1 MAGKLHRIF
10 RKSYMTSN
18 NTMFITMLLS
28 AVFRRKS
35 RAVMAVVATLVGAA
49 TLFCLAAIC
58 LVVPQQMSDEMRSY
72 GANIIVT
79 PLEGE
84 WKNGIDRAMVLH
96 TNDMV
101 LAKGAMRSATYRYE
115 NVRINAAPYVLAGID
130 VRSVKS
136 LNKHWNVDG
145 SWPSSGNVMV
155 GRDVASAMGLKI
167 GSRIAIAYRSS
178 DNTIGSHKPA
188 EKSAGKSAD
197 KSAGSSS
204 QDTSDKSAGVS
215 SSQSSSAQSPS
226 EKSSQNSY
234 QSPAQNKLV
243 EGRVSTDIMDTS
255 GTTFRVCGILDT
267 GGPEDAMLYAL
278 NGDVNTLTGVK
289 RGADVIAYSS
299 SAPSVDAVVRSIN
312 DMTSM
317 RVRAQQVTKVTAA
330 DKGIVTMLRSLFCI
344 VSLVVLVLMM
354 VGVSTTI
361 SSIVQQRR
369 NEIGLR
375 KALGASA
382 RSIGVEFTAE
392 AGLYGLVGGIAGTAV
407 GYVFARLLAAMVF
420 ARDLGVNWWLVAFSI
435 VFSVAASC
443 VAALPP
449 VLRASKIDP
458 AIVLREE

>member
-1 MAGKLHRIF
+1 MGV
-10 RKSYMTSN
+10 KSGSGMTSN
-18 NTMFITMLLS
+18 SAMFATMLFG

-35 RAVMAVVATLVGAA
+35 RALMAVVATLVGAA

-58 LVVPQQMSDEMRSY
+58 IVVPQQMSDEMRAY

-79 PLEGE
+79 PLAGE

-101 LAKGAMRSATYRYE
+101 LAKGAMRFSTYRYE
-115 NVRINAAPYVLAGID
+115 NVRINAAPYVLAGVD
-130 VRSVKS
+130 VSAVKS

-145 SWPSSGNVMV
+145 AWPSSGNVMV
-155 GRDVASAMGLKI
+155 GRDVSTAMGLKI
-167 GSRIAIAYRSS
+167 GSRIAIAYRAGDNSS
-178 DNTIGSHKPA
+178 DSHKPA
-188 EKSAGKSAD
+188 QKSQGKSQDNQAD
-197 KSAGSSS
+197 N
-204 QDTSDKSAGVS
+204 QTDNQT
-215 SSQSSSAQSPS
+215 
-226 EKSSQNSY
+226 EKSS
-234 QSPAQNKLV
+234 QNKLV
-243 EGRVSTDIMDTS
+243 EGRVSTDIMDTH

-267 GGPEDAMLYAL
+267 GDAEDSMLYATNADL
-278 NGDVNTLTGVK
+278 RVLTGVK

-299 SAPSVDAVVRSIN
+299 SAPNVEAVVRSIN

-330 DKGIVTMLRSLFCI
+330 DTGIIAMLRSLFWI
-344 VSLVVLVLMM
+344 VSLVVLALMM

-382 RSIGVEFTAE
+382 KSIGVEFTAE
-392 AGLYGLVGGIAGTAV
+392 SGLYGFIGGIAGTAV
-407 GYVFARLLAAMVF
+407 GYGFARLLASMVF
-420 ARDLGVNWWLVAFSI
+420 SRDLSVNWWLVAFSI
-435 VFSVAASC
+435 VFSVTASC

-449 VLRASKIDP
+449 VLRASRIDP

>member
-1 MAGKLHRIF
+1 MGV
-10 RKSYMTSN
+10 KSGSGMTSN
-18 NTMFITMLLS
+18 SAMFATMLFG

-35 RAVMAVVATLVGAA
+35 RALMAVVATLVGAA

-58 LVVPQQMSDEMRSY
+58 IVVPQQMSDEMRTY

-79 PLEGE
+79 PLAGE

-115 NVRINAAPYVLAGID
+115 NVRINAAPYVLAGVD
-130 VRSVKS
+130 VSAVKS

-145 SWPSSGNVMV
+145 AWPSSGNVMV

-167 GSRIAIAYRSS
+167 GSRIAIAYRAGDNSS
-178 DNTIGSHKPA
+178 DSHK
-188 EKSAGKSAD
+188 SAQQLEGKSQDNQAGNQTDNQTD
-197 KSAGSSS
+197 KSS
-204 QDTSDKSAGVS
+204 
-215 SSQSSSAQSPS
+215 
-226 EKSSQNSY
+226 
-234 QSPAQNKLV
+234 QNKLV
-243 EGRVSTDIMDTS
+243 EGRVSTDIMDTH

-267 GGPEDAMLYAL
+267 GDAEDSMLYATNADL
-278 NGDVNTLTGVK
+278 RALTGVK

-299 SAPSVDAVVRSIN
+299 SAPNVDAVVRSIN

-330 DKGIVTMLRSLFCI
+330 DTGIIAMLRSLFWI
-344 VSLVVLVLMM
+344 VSLVVLALMM

-382 RSIGVEFTAE
+382 KSIGIEFTAE
-392 AGLYGLVGGIAGTAV
+392 SGLYGFIGGIAGTAV
-407 GYVFARLLAAMVF
+407 GYGFARLLASMVF
-420 ARDLGVNWWLVAFSI
+420 ARDLSVNWWLVVFSI

>member
-1 MAGKLHRIF
+1 MAG
-10 RKSYMTSN
+10 KSYMTSN
-18 NTMFITMLLS
+18 NSMFITMLFS

-35 RAVMAVVATLVGAA
+35 RALMAVIATLVGAA

-58 LVVPQQMSDEMRSY
+58 LVVPQQMSDEMRAY

-79 PLEGE
+79 PIEGE

-155 GRDVASAMGLKI
+155 GRDVALAMGLKI

-178 DNTIGSHKPA
+178 DNAAGSHKPA
-188 EKSAGKSAD
+188 EKSENKAENKSAD
-197 KSAGSSS
+197 K
-204 QDTSDKSAGVS
+204 
-215 SSQSSSAQSPS
+215 
-226 EKSSQNSY
+226 
-234 QSPAQNKLV
+234 PAQNSVANSSEESAQNSSQQKLV
-243 EGRVSTDIMDTS
+243 EGRVSTDIMDTH

-267 GGPEDAMLYAL
+267 GGAEDSMLYAL
-278 NGDVNTLTGVK
+278 NADVNTLTGVK

-330 DKGIVTMLRSLFCI
+330 DTGIITMLRSLFCI

-392 AGLYGLVGGIAGTAV
+392 AGLYGFVGGIAGTAV

-420 ARDLGVNWWLVAFSI
+420 ARDLGVNWWLVVFSI

>member
-1 MAGKLHRIF
+1 MGV
-10 RKSYMTSN
+10 KSGSGMTSN
-18 NTMFITMLLS
+18 SAMFATMLFG

-35 RAVMAVVATLVGAA
+35 RALMAVVATLVGAA

-58 LVVPQQMSDEMRSY
+58 IVVPQQMSDEMRAY

-79 PLEGE
+79 PIAGE

-115 NVRINAAPYVLAGID
+115 NVRINAAPYVLAGVD
-130 VRSVKS
+130 VSAVKS

-145 SWPSSGNVMV
+145 AWPRSGNVMV

-167 GSRIAIAYRSS
+167 GSRIAIAYRAGDNSS
-178 DNTIGSHKPA
+178 DSHKPA
-188 EKSAGKSAD
+188 QQLEGKSQDNQAGNQTD
-197 KSAGSSS
+197 KSS
-204 QDTSDKSAGVS
+204 
-215 SSQSSSAQSPS
+215 
-226 EKSSQNSY
+226 
-234 QSPAQNKLV
+234 QNKLV
-243 EGRVSTDIMDTS
+243 EGRVSTDIMDTH

-267 GGPEDAMLYAL
+267 GDAEDSMLYATNADL
-278 NGDVNTLTGVK
+278 RALTGVK

-299 SAPSVDAVVRSIN
+299 SAPNVDAVVRSIN

-330 DKGIVTMLRSLFCI
+330 DTGIIAMLRSLFWI
-344 VSLVVLVLMM
+344 VSLVVLALMM

-382 RSIGVEFTAE
+382 KSIGIEFTAE
-392 AGLYGLVGGIAGTAV
+392 SGLYGFIGGIAGTAL
-407 GYVFARLLAAMVF
+407 GYGFARLLASMVF
-420 ARDLGVNWWLVAFSI
+420 ARDLSVNWWLVAFS
-435 VFSVAASC
+435 
-443 VAALPP
+443 
-449 VLRASKIDP
+449 
-458 AIVLREE
+458 

>member
-1 MAGKLHRIF
+1 MGV
-10 RKSYMTSN
+10 KSGSGMTSN
-18 NTMFITMLLS
+18 SAMFATMLFG

-35 RAVMAVVATLVGAA
+35 RALMAVVATLVGAA

-58 LVVPQQMSDEMRSY
+58 IVVPQQMSDEMRTY

-79 PLEGE
+79 PLAGE

-115 NVRINAAPYVLAGID
+115 NVRINAAPYVLAGVD
-130 VRSVKS
+130 VSAVKS

-145 SWPSSGNVMV
+145 AWPSSGNVMV

-167 GSRIAIAYRSS
+167 GSRIAIAYRAGDNSS
-178 DNTIGSHKPA
+178 DSHKPA
-188 EKSAGKSAD
+188 QKSQGKSQGNQAENQTD
-197 KSAGSSS
+197 KSSS
-204 QDTSDKSAGVS
+204 K
-215 SSQSSSAQSPS
+215 
-226 EKSSQNSY
+226 
-234 QSPAQNKLV
+234 KLV
-243 EGRVSTDIMDTS
+243 EGRVSTDIMDTH

-267 GGPEDAMLYAL
+267 GDAEDSMLYATNADL
-278 NGDVNTLTGVK
+278 RVLTGVK

-299 SAPSVDAVVRSIN
+299 SAPNVDAVVRSIN

-330 DKGIVTMLRSLFCI
+330 DTGIIAMLRSLFWI
-344 VSLVVLVLMM
+344 VSLVVLALMM

-382 RSIGVEFTAE
+382 KSIGVEFTAE
-392 AGLYGLVGGIAGTAV
+392 SGLYGFIGGIAGTAV
-407 GYVFARLLAAMVF
+407 GYGFARLLASMVF
-420 ARDLGVNWWLVAFSI
+420 ARDLSVNWWLVAFSI
-435 VFSVAASC
+435 AFSVAASC
-443 VAALPP
+443 FAALPP

>member
-1 MAGKLHRIF
+1 MAG
-10 RKSYMTSN
+10 KSYMTSN
-18 NTMFITMLLS
+18 NAMFITMLLS

-35 RAVMAVVATLVGAA
+35 RALMAVIATLVGAA

-58 LVVPQQMSDEMRSY
+58 LVVPQQMSDEMRAY

-79 PLEGE
+79 PIEGE

-145 SWPSSGNVMV
+145 SWPSGGNVMV

-178 DNTIGSHKPA
+178 DNTNGSHKPA
-188 EKSAGKSAD
+188 QKSED
-197 KSAGSSS
+197 KSAE
-204 QDTSDKSAGVS
+204 Q
-215 SSQSSSAQSPS
+215 SAQ
-226 EKSSQNSY
+226 KSSQ
-234 QSPAQNKLV
+234 QKLV
-243 EGRVSTDIMDTS
+243 EGRVSTDIMDTH

-267 GGPEDAMLYAL
+267 GGAEDSMLYAL
-278 NGDVNTLTGVK
+278 NADVNTLTGVK

-312 DMTSM
+312 NMTSM

-330 DKGIVTMLRSLFCI
+330 DTGIITMLRSLFCI
-344 VSLVVLVLMM
+344 VSLVVLALMM

-382 RSIGVEFTAE
+382 KSIGVEFTAE
-392 AGLYGLVGGIAGTAV
+392 AGLYGFVGGIAGTAV

-420 ARDLGVNWWLVAFSI
+420 ARDLGVNWWLVAFS
-435 VFSVAASC
+435 VAFSLIAAC

>member
-1 MAGKLHRIF
+1 MGV
-10 RKSYMTSN
+10 KSGSGMTSN
-18 NTMFITMLLS
+18 SAMFATMLLG

-35 RAVMAVVATLVGAA
+35 RALMAVVATLVGAA

-58 LVVPQQMSDEMRSY
+58 IVVPQQMSDEMRTY

-79 PLEGE
+79 PLAGE

-115 NVRINAAPYVLAGID
+115 NVRINAAPYVLAGVD
-130 VRSVKS
+130 VSAVKS

-145 SWPSSGNVMV
+145 AWPSSGNVMV

-167 GSRIAIAYRSS
+167 GSRIAIAYRAGDNSS
-178 DNTIGSHKPA
+178 DSHKPA
-188 EKSAGKSAD
+188 QKLQD
-197 KSAGSSS
+197 KS
-204 QDTSDKSAGVS
+204 QDKSQNNQADN
-215 SSQSSSAQSPS
+215 QT
-226 EKSSQNSY
+226 EKSS
-234 QSPAQNKLV
+234 QNKLV
-243 EGRVSTDIMDTS
+243 EGRVSTDIMDTH

-267 GGPEDAMLYAL
+267 GDAEDSMLYATNADL
-278 NGDVNTLTGVK
+278 RALTGVK

-299 SAPSVDAVVRSIN
+299 SAPNVEAVVRSIN

-330 DKGIVTMLRSLFCI
+330 DTGIIAMLRSLFWI
-344 VSLVVLVLMM
+344 VSLVVLALMM

-382 RSIGVEFTAE
+382 KSIGVEFTAE
-392 AGLYGLVGGIAGTAV
+392 SGLYGFIGGIVGTAV
-407 GYVFARLLAAMVF
+407 GYGFARLLASMVF
-420 ARDLGVNWWLVAFSI
+420 ARDLSVNWWLVAFSI

>member
-1 MAGKLHRIF
+1 MGV
-10 RKSYMTSN
+10 KSGSGMTSN
-18 NTMFITMLLS
+18 SAMFATMLFG

-35 RAVMAVVATLVGAA
+35 RALMAVVATLVGAA

-58 LVVPQQMSDEMRSY
+58 IVVPQQMSDEMRTY

-79 PLEGE
+79 PLAGE

-115 NVRINAAPYVLAGID
+115 NVRINAAPYVLAGVD
-130 VRSVKS
+130 VSAVKS

-145 SWPSSGNVMV
+145 AWPSSGNVMV

-167 GSRIAIAYRSS
+167 GSRIAIAYRAGDNSS
-178 DNTIGSHKPA
+178 DSHSLAQKSQGNQADNQA
-188 EKSAGKSAD
+188 ENQTD
-197 KSAGSSS
+197 
-204 QDTSDKSAGVS
+204 
-215 SSQSSSAQSPS
+215 
-226 EKSSQNSY
+226 KSSQK
-234 QSPAQNKLV
+234 KLV
-243 EGRVSTDIMDTS
+243 EGRVSTDIMDTH

-267 GGPEDAMLYAL
+267 GDAEDSMLYATNADL
-278 NGDVNTLTGVK
+278 RVLTGVK

-299 SAPSVDAVVRSIN
+299 SAPNVDAVVRSIN

-330 DKGIVTMLRSLFCI
+330 DTGIIAMLRSLFWI
-344 VSLVVLVLMM
+344 VSLVVLALMM

-382 RSIGVEFTAE
+382 KSIGIEFTAE
-392 AGLYGLVGGIAGTAV
+392 SGLYGFIGGIAGTAV
-407 GYVFARLLAAMVF
+407 GYGFARLLASMVF
-420 ARDLGVNWWLVAFSI
+420 ARDLSVNWWLVVFSI

>member
-1 MAGKLHRIF
+1 MGV
-10 RKSYMTSN
+10 KSSSGMTSN
-18 NTMFITMLLS
+18 SAMFATMLFG

-35 RAVMAVVATLVGAA
+35 RALMAVVATLVGAA

-58 LVVPQQMSDEMRSY
+58 IVVPQQMSDEMRAY

-79 PLEGE
+79 PLAGE

-101 LAKGAMRSATYRYE
+101 LAKGAMRFATYRYE
-115 NVRINAAPYVLAGID
+115 NVRINAAPYVLAGVD
-130 VRSVKS
+130 VSAVKS

-145 SWPSSGNVMV
+145 AWPSSGNVTV
-155 GRDVASAMGLKI
+155 GRDVSLAMGLKI
-167 GSRIAIAYRSS
+167 GSRIAIAYRAGDNSS
-178 DNTIGSHKPA
+178 DSHKPA
-188 EKSAGKSAD
+188 QKSQGKSQDNQAD
-197 KSAGSSS
+197 N
-204 QDTSDKSAGVS
+204 QT
-215 SSQSSSAQSPS
+215 
-226 EKSSQNSY
+226 EKSS
-234 QSPAQNKLV
+234 QNKLV
-243 EGRVSTDIMDTS
+243 EGRVSTDIMDTH

-267 GGPEDAMLYAL
+267 GDAEDSMLYATNADL
-278 NGDVNTLTGVK
+278 RALTGVK

-299 SAPSVDAVVRSIN
+299 SAPNVDAVVRSIN

-330 DKGIVTMLRSLFCI
+330 DTGIIAMLRSLFWI
-344 VSLVVLVLMM
+344 VSLVVLALMM

-382 RSIGVEFTAE
+382 KSIGVEFTAE
-392 AGLYGLVGGIAGTAV
+392 SGLYGFIGGIAGTAV
-407 GYVFARLLAAMVF
+407 GYGFARLLASMVF
-420 ARDLGVNWWLVAFSI
+420 SRGLSVNWWLVAFSI

>member
-1 MAGKLHRIF
+1 MAG
-10 RKSYMTSN
+10 KSYMTSN
-18 NTMFITMLLS
+18 NTMFITMLFS

-35 RAVMAVVATLVGAA
+35 RAVMAVIATLVGAA

-58 LVVPQQMSDEMRSY
+58 LVVPQQMSDEMRAY

-145 SWPSSGNVMV
+145 SWPSGGNVMV

-178 DNTIGSHKPA
+178 DNTDGSHKPA
-188 EKSAGKSAD
+188 EKSASQSASQ
-197 KSAGSSS
+197 SAQNSS
-204 QDTSDKSAGVS
+204 Q
-215 SSQSSSAQSPS
+215 Q
-226 EKSSQNSY
+226 
-234 QSPAQNKLV
+234 KLV
-243 EGRVSTDIMDTS
+243 EGRVSTDIMDTH

-267 GGPEDAMLYAL
+267 GGAEDSMLYAL
-278 NGDVNTLTGVK
+278 NADVNTLTGVK

-330 DKGIVTMLRSLFCI
+330 DTGIVTMLRSLFWI

-382 RSIGVEFTAE
+382 KSIGVEFTAE
-392 AGLYGLVGGIAGTAV
+392 AGLYGFVGGVAGTAV

-420 ARDLGVNWWLVAFSI
+420 ARDLGVNWWLVAFS
-435 VFSVAASC
+435 VAFSIIASC

>member
-1 MAGKLHRIF
+1 MAGR
-10 RKSYMTSN
+10 SYITSN
-18 NTMFITMLLS
+18 NTMFITMLFS

-35 RAVMAVVATLVGAA
+35 RAVMAVIATLVGAA

-58 LVVPQQMSDEMRSY
+58 LVVPQQMSDEMRAY

-155 GRDVASAMGLKI
+155 GRDVALAMGLKI

-178 DNTIGSHKPA
+178 DNAAGSHKPA
-188 EKSAGKSAD
+188 EKSENKAANKSAD
-197 KSAGSSS
+197 KSAN
-204 QDTSDKSAGVS
+204 K
-215 SSQSSSAQSPS
+215 
-226 EKSSQNSY
+226 
-234 QSPAQNKLV
+234 PAQNSVANSSEESAQNSSQQKLV
-243 EGRVSTDIMDTS
+243 EGRVSTDIMDTH

-267 GGPEDAMLYAL
+267 GGAEDSMLYAL
-278 NGDVNTLTGVK
+278 NADVNTLTGVK

-330 DKGIVTMLRSLFCI
+330 DTGIITMLRSLFCI

-392 AGLYGLVGGIAGTAV
+392 AGLYGFVGGIAGTAV

-420 ARDLGVNWWLVAFSI
+420 ARDLGVNWWLVVFSI

>member
-1 MAGKLHRIF
+1 MGV
-10 RKSYMTSN
+10 KSGSGMTSN
-18 NTMFITMLLS
+18 SAMFATMLFG

-35 RAVMAVVATLVGAA
+35 RALMAVVATLVGAA

-58 LVVPQQMSDEMRSY
+58 IVVPQQMSDEMRTY

-79 PLEGE
+79 PLAGE

-101 LAKGAMRSATYRYE
+101 LAKGAMRFATYRYE
-115 NVRINAAPYVLAGID
+115 NVRINAAPYVLAGVD
-130 VRSVKS
+130 VSAVKS

-145 SWPSSGNVMV
+145 DWPSSGNVMV
-155 GRDVASAMGLKI
+155 GRDVSLAMGLKI
-167 GSRIAIAYRSS
+167 GSRIAIAYRAGDNSS
-178 DNTIGSHKPA
+178 DSHKPA
-188 EKSAGKSAD
+188 QKLEGNQAD
-197 KSAGSSS
+197 N
-204 QDTSDKSAGVS
+204 QT
-215 SSQSSSAQSPS
+215 
-226 EKSSQNSY
+226 EKSS
-234 QSPAQNKLV
+234 QNKLV
-243 EGRVSTDIMDTS
+243 EGRVSTDIMDTH

-267 GGPEDAMLYAL
+267 GDAEDSMLYATNADL
-278 NGDVNTLTGVK
+278 RALTGVK

-299 SAPSVDAVVRSIN
+299 SAPNVEAVVRSIN

-330 DKGIVTMLRSLFCI
+330 DTGIIAMLRSLFWI
-344 VSLVVLVLMM
+344 VSLVVLALMM

-382 RSIGVEFTAE
+382 KSIGVEFTAE
-392 AGLYGLVGGIAGTAV
+392 SGLYGFIGGIAGTAV
-407 GYVFARLLAAMVF
+407 GYGFARLLASMVF
-420 ARDLGVNWWLVAFSI
+420 SRDLSVNWWLVAFSI

>member
-1 MAGKLHRIF
+1 MGV
-10 RKSYMTSN
+10 KSGSGMTSN
-18 NTMFITMLLS
+18 SAMFATMLFG

-35 RAVMAVVATLVGAA
+35 RALMAVVATLVGAA

-58 LVVPQQMSDEMRSY
+58 IVVPQQMSDEMRTY

-79 PLEGE
+79 PLAGE

-115 NVRINAAPYVLAGID
+115 NVRINAAPYVLAGVD
-130 VRSVKS
+130 VSAVKS

-145 SWPSSGNVMV
+145 AWPSSGNVMV

-167 GSRIAIAYRSS
+167 GSRIAIAYRAGDNSS
-178 DNTIGSHKPA
+178 DSHKPA
-188 EKSAGKSAD
+188 QQLEGKSQDNQAGNQTD
-197 KSAGSSS
+197 KSS
-204 QDTSDKSAGVS
+204 
-215 SSQSSSAQSPS
+215 
-226 EKSSQNSY
+226 
-234 QSPAQNKLV
+234 QNKLV
-243 EGRVSTDIMDTS
+243 EGRVSTDIMDTH

-267 GGPEDAMLYAL
+267 GDAEDSMLYATNADL
-278 NGDVNTLTGVK
+278 RALTGVK

-299 SAPSVDAVVRSIN
+299 SAPNVDAVVRSIN

-330 DKGIVTMLRSLFCI
+330 DTGIIAMLRSLFWI
-344 VSLVVLVLMM
+344 VSLVVLALMM

-382 RSIGVEFTAE
+382 KSIGIEFTAE
-392 AGLYGLVGGIAGTAV
+392 SGLYGFIGGIAGTAV
-407 GYVFARLLAAMVF
+407 GYGFARLLASMVF
-420 ARDLGVNWWLVAFSI
+420 ARDLSVNWWLVVFSI

>member
-1 MAGKLHRIF
+1 MGV
-10 RKSYMTSN
+10 KSGSGMTSN
-18 NTMFITMLLS
+18 SAMFATMLFG

-35 RAVMAVVATLVGAA
+35 RALMAVVATLVGAA

-58 LVVPQQMSDEMRSY
+58 IVVPQQMSDEMRAY

-79 PLEGE
+79 PLAGE

-101 LAKGAMRSATYRYE
+101 LAKGAMRFATYRYE
-115 NVRINAAPYVLAGID
+115 NVRINAAPYVLAGVD
-130 VRSVKS
+130 VSAVKS

-145 SWPSSGNVMV
+145 AWPSSGNVMV

-167 GSRIAIAYRSS
+167 GSRIAIAYRAGDNSS
-178 DNTIGSHKPA
+178 DSHSLA
-188 EKSAGKSAD
+188 QKSQGNQAGNQTD
-197 KSAGSSS
+197 N
-204 QDTSDKSAGVS
+204 QTD
-215 SSQSSSAQSPS
+215 
-226 EKSSQNSY
+226 KSSQK
-234 QSPAQNKLV
+234 KLV
-243 EGRVSTDIMDTS
+243 EGRVSTDIMDTH

-267 GGPEDAMLYAL
+267 GDAEDSMLYATNADL
-278 NGDVNTLTGVK
+278 RVLTGVK

-299 SAPSVDAVVRSIN
+299 SAPNVDAVVRSIN

-330 DKGIVTMLRSLFCI
+330 DTGIIAMLRSLFWI
-344 VSLVVLVLMM
+344 VSLVVLALMM

-382 RSIGVEFTAE
+382 KSIGVEFTAE
-392 AGLYGLVGGIAGTAV
+392 SGLYGFIGGIAGTAV
-407 GYVFARLLAAMVF
+407 GYGFARLLASMVF
-420 ARDLGVNWWLVAFSI
+420 ARDLSVNWWLVVFSI

>member
-1 MAGKLHRIF
+1 MAG
-10 RKSYMTSN
+10 KSYMTSN
-18 NTMFITMLLS
+18 NAMFITMLLS

-35 RAVMAVVATLVGAA
+35 RALMAVIATLVGAA

-58 LVVPQQMSDEMRSY
+58 LVVPQQMSDEMRAY

-79 PLEGE
+79 PIEGE

-145 SWPSSGNVMV
+145 SWPSGGNVMV

-178 DNTIGSHKPA
+178 DNTNGSHKPA
-188 EKSAGKSAD
+188 QKSED
-197 KSAGSSS
+197 KSAE
-204 QDTSDKSAGVS
+204 Q
-215 SSQSSSAQSPS
+215 SAQ
-226 EKSSQNSY
+226 KSSQ
-234 QSPAQNKLV
+234 QKLV
-243 EGRVSTDIMDTS
+243 EGRVSTDIMDTH

-267 GGPEDAMLYAL
+267 GGAEDSMLYAL
-278 NGDVNTLTGVK
+278 NADVNTLTGVK

-330 DKGIVTMLRSLFCI
+330 DTGIITMLRSLFCI
-344 VSLVVLVLMM
+344 VSLVVLALMM

-382 RSIGVEFTAE
+382 KSIGVEFTAE
-392 AGLYGLVGGIAGTAV
+392 AGLYGFVGGIAGTAV

-420 ARDLGVNWWLVAFSI
+420 ARDLGVNWWLVAFS
-435 VFSVAASC
+435 VAFSLIASC

>member
-1 MAGKLHRIF
+1 MGV
-10 RKSYMTSN
+10 KSGSGMTSN
-18 NTMFITMLLS
+18 SAMFATMLFG

-35 RAVMAVVATLVGAA
+35 RALMAVVATLVGAA

-58 LVVPQQMSDEMRSY
+58 IVVPQQMSDEMRTY

-79 PLEGE
+79 PLAGE

-115 NVRINAAPYVLAGID
+115 NVRINAAPYVLAGVD
-130 VRSVKS
+130 VSAVES

-145 SWPSSGNVMV
+145 AWPSSGNVMV

-167 GSRIAIAYRSS
+167 GSRIAIAYRAGDNSS
-178 DNTIGSHKPA
+178 DSHKPA
-188 EKSAGKSAD
+188 QKLEGKSQGNQTDNQAD
-197 KSAGSSS
+197 KSSS
-204 QDTSDKSAGVS
+204 K
-215 SSQSSSAQSPS
+215 
-226 EKSSQNSY
+226 
-234 QSPAQNKLV
+234 KLV
-243 EGRVSTDIMDTS
+243 EGRVSTDIMDTH

-267 GGPEDAMLYAL
+267 GDAEDSMLYATNADL
-278 NGDVNTLTGVK
+278 RVLTGVK

-299 SAPSVDAVVRSIN
+299 SAPNVDAVVRSIN

-330 DKGIVTMLRSLFCI
+330 DTGIIAMLRSLFWI
-344 VSLVVLVLMM
+344 VSLVVLALMM

-382 RSIGVEFTAE
+382 KSIGVEFTAE
-392 AGLYGLVGGIAGTAV
+392 SGLYGFIGGIAGTAV
-407 GYVFARLLAAMVF
+407 GYGFARLLASMVF
-420 ARDLGVNWWLVAFSI
+420 ARDLSVNWWLVAFSI

>member
-1 MAGKLHRIF
+1 MGV
-10 RKSYMTSN
+10 KSGSGMTSN
-18 NTMFITMLLS
+18 SAMFATMLFG

-35 RAVMAVVATLVGAA
+35 RALMAVVATLVGAA

-58 LVVPQQMSDEMRSY
+58 IVVPQQMSDEMRAY

-79 PLEGE
+79 PIAGE

-115 NVRINAAPYVLAGID
+115 NVRINAAPYVLAGVD
-130 VRSVKS
+130 VSAVKS

-145 SWPSSGNVMV
+145 AWPSSGNVMV
-155 GRDVASAMGLKI
+155 GRDVSLAMGLKI
-167 GSRIAIAYRSS
+167 GSRIAIAYRAGDNSS
-178 DNTIGSHKPA
+178 DSHKPA
-188 EKSAGKSAD
+188 QK
-197 KSAGSSS
+197 S
-204 QDTSDKSAGVS
+204 QDNQADNQT
-215 SSQSSSAQSPS
+215 
-226 EKSSQNSY
+226 EKSS
-234 QSPAQNKLV
+234 QNKLV
-243 EGRVSTDIMDTS
+243 EGRVSTDIMDTH

-267 GGPEDAMLYAL
+267 GDAEDSMLYATNADL
-278 NGDVNTLTGVK
+278 RALTGVK

-299 SAPSVDAVVRSIN
+299 SAPNVDAVVRSIN

-330 DKGIVTMLRSLFCI
+330 DTGIIAMLRSLFWI
-344 VSLVVLVLMM
+344 ISLVVLALMM

-382 RSIGVEFTAE
+382 KSIGVEFTAE
-392 AGLYGLVGGIAGTAV
+392 SGLYGFIGGIAGTAV
-407 GYVFARLLAAMVF
+407 GYGFARLLASMVF
-420 ARDLGVNWWLVAFSI
+420 SRDLSVNWWLVAFSI

>member
-1 MAGKLHRIF
+1 MGV
-10 RKSYMTSN
+10 KSGSGMTSN
-18 NTMFITMLLS
+18 SAMFATMLFG

-35 RAVMAVVATLVGAA
+35 RALMAVVATLVGAA

-58 LVVPQQMSDEMRSY
+58 IVVPQQMSDEMRAY

-79 PLEGE
+79 PLAGE

-101 LAKGAMRSATYRYE
+101 LAKGAMRFATYRYE
-115 NVRINAAPYVLAGID
+115 NVRINAAPYVLAGVD
-130 VRSVKS
+130 VSAVKS

-145 SWPSSGNVMV
+145 AWPSSGNVMV

-167 GSRIAIAYRSS
+167 GSRIAIAYRAGDNSS
-178 DNTIGSHKPA
+178 DSHSLA
-188 EKSAGKSAD
+188 QKSQDNQAGNQTDNQTD
-197 KSAGSSS
+197 KSS
-204 QDTSDKSAGVS
+204 
-215 SSQSSSAQSPS
+215 
-226 EKSSQNSY
+226 
-234 QSPAQNKLV
+234 QNKLV
-243 EGRVSTDIMDTS
+243 EGRVSTDIMDTH

-267 GGPEDAMLYAL
+267 GDAEDSMLYATNADL
-278 NGDVNTLTGVK
+278 RALTGVK

-299 SAPSVDAVVRSIN
+299 SAPNVDAVVRSIN

-330 DKGIVTMLRSLFCI
+330 DTGIIAMLRSLFWI
-344 VSLVVLVLMM
+344 VSLVVLALMM

-382 RSIGVEFTAE
+382 KSIGIEFTAE
-392 AGLYGLVGGIAGTAV
+392 SGLYGFIGGIAGTAV
-407 GYVFARLLAAMVF
+407 GYGFARLLASMVF
-420 ARDLGVNWWLVAFSI
+420 ARDLSVNWWLVVFSI

>member
-1 MAGKLHRIF
+1 MGV
-10 RKSYMTSN
+10 KSSSGMTSN
-18 NTMFITMLLS
+18 SAMFATMLFG

-35 RAVMAVVATLVGAA
+35 RALMAVVATLVGAA

-58 LVVPQQMSDEMRSY
+58 IVVPQQMSDEMRAY

-79 PLEGE
+79 PIAGE

-101 LAKGAMRSATYRYE
+101 LAKGAMRFATYRYE
-115 NVRINAAPYVLAGID
+115 NVRINAAPYVLAGVD
-130 VRSVKS
+130 VSAVKS

-145 SWPSSGNVMV
+145 AWPSSGNVMV
-155 GRDVASAMGLKI
+155 GRDVSLAMGLKI
-167 GSRIAIAYRSS
+167 GSRIAIAYRAGDNSS
-178 DNTIGSHKPA
+178 DSHKPA
-188 EKSAGKSAD
+188 QKSQGKSQD
-197 KSAGSSS
+197 KS
-204 QDTSDKSAGVS
+204 
-215 SSQSSSAQSPS
+215 SP
-226 EKSSQNSY
+226 KN
-234 QSPAQNKLV
+234 LV
-243 EGRVSTDIMDTS
+243 EGKVSTDIMDTH

-267 GGPEDAMLYAL
+267 GDAEDSMLYATNADL
-278 NGDVNTLTGVK
+278 RVLTGVK

-299 SAPSVDAVVRSIN
+299 SAPNVDAVVRSIN

-330 DKGIVTMLRSLFCI
+330 DTGIIAMLRSLFWI
-344 VSLVVLVLMM
+344 VSLVVLALMM

-382 RSIGVEFTAE
+382 KSIGVEFTAE
-392 AGLYGLVGGIAGTAV
+392 SGLYGFIGGIAGTAV
-407 GYVFARLLAAMVF
+407 GYGFARLLASMVF
-420 ARDLGVNWWLVAFSI
+420 SRGLSVNWWLVAFSI

>member
-1 MAGKLHRIF
+1 MGV
-10 RKSYMTSN
+10 KSGSGMTSN
-18 NTMFITMLLS
+18 SAMFATMLFG

-35 RAVMAVVATLVGAA
+35 RALMAVVATLVGAA

-58 LVVPQQMSDEMRSY
+58 IVVPQQMSDEMRAY

-79 PLEGE
+79 PIAGE

-115 NVRINAAPYVLAGID
+115 NVRINAAPYVLAGVD
-130 VRSVKS
+130 VSAVKS

-145 SWPSSGNVMV
+145 AWPSSGNVMV
-155 GRDVASAMGLKI
+155 GRDVSLAMGLKI
-167 GSRIAIAYRSS
+167 GSRIAIAYRAGDNSS
-178 DNTIGSHKPA
+178 DSHKPA
-188 EKSAGKSAD
+188 
-197 KSAGSSS
+197 
-204 QDTSDKSAGVS
+204 Q
-215 SSQSSSAQSPS
+215 
-226 EKSSQNSY
+226 KSS
-234 QSPAQNKLV
+234 QNKLV
-243 EGRVSTDIMDTS
+243 EGRVSTDIMDTH

-267 GGPEDAMLYAL
+267 GDAEDSMLYATNADL
-278 NGDVNTLTGVK
+278 RALTGVK

-299 SAPSVDAVVRSIN
+299 SAPNVDAVVRSIN

-330 DKGIVTMLRSLFCI
+330 DTGIIAMLRSLFWI
-344 VSLVVLVLMM
+344 ISLVVLALMM

-382 RSIGVEFTAE
+382 KSIGVEFTAE
-392 AGLYGLVGGIAGTAV
+392 SGLYGFIGGIAGTAV
-407 GYVFARLLAAMVF
+407 GYGFARLLASMVF
-420 ARDLGVNWWLVAFSI
+420 SRDLSVNWWLVAFSI

>member
-1 MAGKLHRIF
+1 MGV
-10 RKSYMTSN
+10 KSGSGMTSN
-18 NTMFITMLLS
+18 STMFATMLFG

-35 RAVMAVVATLVGAA
+35 RALMAVVATLVGAA

-58 LVVPQQMSDEMRSY
+58 IVVPQQMSDEMRTY

-79 PLEGE
+79 PLAGE

-115 NVRINAAPYVLAGID
+115 NVRINAAPYVLAGVD
-130 VRSVKS
+130 VSAVKS

-145 SWPSSGNVMV
+145 AWPSSGNVMV

-167 GSRIAIAYRSS
+167 GSRIAIAYRAGDNSS
-178 DNTIGSHKPA
+178 DSHKPA
-188 EKSAGKSAD
+188 QKLEGKSQGNKTDNQTD
-197 KSAGSSS
+197 KSSS
-204 QDTSDKSAGVS
+204 K
-215 SSQSSSAQSPS
+215 
-226 EKSSQNSY
+226 
-234 QSPAQNKLV
+234 KLV
-243 EGRVSTDIMDTS
+243 EGRVSTDIMDTH

-267 GGPEDAMLYAL
+267 GDAEDSMLYATNADL
-278 NGDVNTLTGVK
+278 RVLTGVK

-299 SAPSVDAVVRSIN
+299 SAPNVDAVVRSIN

-330 DKGIVTMLRSLFCI
+330 DTGIIAMLRSLFWI
-344 VSLVVLVLMM
+344 VSLVVLALMM

-382 RSIGVEFTAE
+382 KSIGVEFTAE
-392 AGLYGLVGGIAGTAV
+392 SGLYGFIGGIAGTAV
-407 GYVFARLLAAMVF
+407 GYGFARLLASMVF
-420 ARDLGVNWWLVAFSI
+420 ARDLSVNWWLVAFSI
-435 VFSVAASC
+435 AFSVVASC

>member
-1 MAGKLHRIF
+1 MGV
-10 RKSYMTSN
+10 KSGSGMTSN
-18 NTMFITMLLS
+18 SAMFATMLFG

-35 RAVMAVVATLVGAA
+35 RALMAVVATLVGAA

-58 LVVPQQMSDEMRSY
+58 IVVPQQMSDEMRTY

-79 PLEGE
+79 PLAGE

-115 NVRINAAPYVLAGID
+115 NVRINAAPYVLAGVD
-130 VRSVKS
+130 VSAVKS

-145 SWPSSGNVMV
+145 AWPSSGNVMV
-155 GRDVASAMGLKI
+155 GRDVSFAMGLKI
-167 GSRIAIAYRSS
+167 GSRIAIAYRAGDNSS
-178 DNTIGSHKPA
+178 DSHKPA
-188 EKSAGKSAD
+188 
-197 KSAGSSS
+197 
-204 QDTSDKSAGVS
+204 Q
-215 SSQSSSAQSPS
+215 
-226 EKSSQNSY
+226 KSS
-234 QSPAQNKLV
+234 QNKLV
-243 EGRVSTDIMDTS
+243 EGRVSTDIMDTH

-267 GGPEDAMLYAL
+267 GDAEDSMLYATNADL
-278 NGDVNTLTGVK
+278 RVLTGVK

-299 SAPSVDAVVRSIN
+299 SAPNVDAVVRSIN

-330 DKGIVTMLRSLFCI
+330 DTGIIAMLRSLFWI
-344 VSLVVLVLMM
+344 VSLVVLALMM

-382 RSIGVEFTAE
+382 KSIGIEFTAE
-392 AGLYGLVGGIAGTAV
+392 SGLYGFIGGIAGTAV
-407 GYVFARLLAAMVF
+407 GYGFARLLASMVF
-420 ARDLGVNWWLVAFSI
+420 ARDLSVNWWLVAFSI

>member
-1 MAGKLHRIF
+1 MGV
-10 RKSYMTSN
+10 KSGSGMTSN
-18 NTMFITMLLS
+18 SAMFATMLFG

-35 RAVMAVVATLVGAA
+35 RALMAVVATLVGAA

-58 LVVPQQMSDEMRSY
+58 IVVPQQMSDEMRTY

-79 PLEGE
+79 PLAGE

-115 NVRINAAPYVLAGID
+115 NVRINAAPYVLAGVD
-130 VRSVKS
+130 VSAVKS

-145 SWPSSGNVMV
+145 AWPSSGNVMV

-167 GSRIAIAYRSS
+167 GSRIAIAYRAGDNSS
-178 DNTIGSHKPA
+178 DSHKPA
-188 EKSAGKSAD
+188 QKSQGNQEGNQTD
-197 KSAGSSS
+197 KSSS
-204 QDTSDKSAGVS
+204 K
-215 SSQSSSAQSPS
+215 
-226 EKSSQNSY
+226 
-234 QSPAQNKLV
+234 KLV
-243 EGRVSTDIMDTS
+243 EGRVSTDIMDTH

-267 GGPEDAMLYAL
+267 GDAEDSMLYATNADL
-278 NGDVNTLTGVK
+278 RVLTGVK

-299 SAPSVDAVVRSIN
+299 SAPNVDAVVRSIN

-330 DKGIVTMLRSLFCI
+330 DTGIIAMLRSLFWI
-344 VSLVVLVLMM
+344 VSLVVLALMM

-382 RSIGVEFTAE
+382 KSIGIEFTAE
-392 AGLYGLVGGIAGTAV
+392 SGLYGFIGGIAGTAV
-407 GYVFARLLAAMVF
+407 GYGFARLLASMVF
-420 ARDLGVNWWLVAFSI
+420 ARDLSVNWWLVAFSI

-458 AIVLREE
+458 AVVLREE

>member
-1 MAGKLHRIF
+1 MGV
-10 RKSYMTSN
+10 KSGSGMTSN
-18 NTMFITMLLS
+18 GAMFATMLFG

-35 RAVMAVVATLVGAA
+35 RALMAVVATLVGAA

-58 LVVPQQMSDEMRSY
+58 IVVPQQMSDEMRTY

-79 PLEGE
+79 PLAGE

-115 NVRINAAPYVLAGID
+115 NVRINAAPYVLAGVD
-130 VRSVKS
+130 VSAVKS

-145 SWPSSGNVMV
+145 AWPSSGNVMV

-167 GSRIAIAYRSS
+167 GSRIAIAYRAGDNSS
-178 DNTIGSHKPA
+178 DSHKPA
-188 EKSAGKSAD
+188 QKLEGKSQGNQADNQTD
-197 KSAGSSS
+197 KSFS
-204 QDTSDKSAGVS
+204 K
-215 SSQSSSAQSPS
+215 
-226 EKSSQNSY
+226 
-234 QSPAQNKLV
+234 KLV
-243 EGRVSTDIMDTS
+243 EGRVSTDIMDTH

-267 GGPEDAMLYAL
+267 GDAEDSMLYATNADL
-278 NGDVNTLTGVK
+278 RVLTGVK

-299 SAPSVDAVVRSIN
+299 SAPNVDAVVRSIN

-330 DKGIVTMLRSLFCI
+330 DTGIIAMLRSLFWI
-344 VSLVVLVLMM
+344 VSLVVLALMM

-382 RSIGVEFTAE
+382 KSIGIEFTAE
-392 AGLYGLVGGIAGTAV
+392 SGLYGFIGGISGTAV
-407 GYVFARLLAAMVF
+407 GYGFARLLASMVF
-420 ARDLGVNWWLVAFSI
+420 ARDLSVNWWLVAFSI

>member
-1 MAGKLHRIF
+1 MAG
-10 RKSYMTSN
+10 KSYMTSN
-18 NTMFITMLLS
+18 NSMFITMLFS

-35 RAVMAVVATLVGAA
+35 RALMAVIATLVGAA

-58 LVVPQQMSDEMRSY
+58 LVVPQQMSDEMRAY

-79 PLEGE
+79 PIEGE

-145 SWPSSGNVMV
+145 AWPSSGNVMV
-155 GRDVASAMGLKI
+155 GRDVASSMGLKI

-178 DNTIGSHKPA
+178 DNTDGSHKPA
-188 EKSAGKSAD
+188 EKSESKSASKSANKSAD
-197 KSAGSSS
+197 
-204 QDTSDKSAGVS
+204 Q
-215 SSQSSSAQSPS
+215 SAQ
-226 EKSSQNSY
+226 KSSQ
-234 QSPAQNKLV
+234 QKLV
-243 EGRVSTDIMDTS
+243 EGRVSTDIMDTH

-267 GGPEDAMLYAL
+267 GGAEDSMLYAP
-278 NGDVNTLTGVK
+278 NADVNTLTGVK

-299 SAPSVDAVVRSIN
+299 SAPSVDSVVRSIN

-330 DKGIVTMLRSLFCI
+330 DTGIITMLRSLFCI
-344 VSLVVLVLMM
+344 VSLVVLALMM

-382 RSIGVEFTAE
+382 KSIGVEFTAE
-392 AGLYGLVGGIAGTAV
+392 AGLYGLIGGIAGTAV

-435 VFSVAASC
+435 AFSLIASC

>member
-1 MAGKLHRIF
+1 MGV
-10 RKSYMTSN
+10 KSGSGMTSN
-18 NTMFITMLLS
+18 SAMFATMLFG

-35 RAVMAVVATLVGAA
+35 RALMAVVATLVGAA

-58 LVVPQQMSDEMRSY
+58 LVVPQQMSDEMRTY

-79 PLEGE
+79 PLAGE

-115 NVRINAAPYVLAGID
+115 NVRINAAPYVLAGVD
-130 VRSVKS
+130 VSAVKS

-145 SWPSSGNVMV
+145 VWPSSGNVMV

-167 GSRIAIAYRSS
+167 GSRIAIAYRAGDNSS
-178 DNTIGSHKPA
+178 DSHKPA
-188 EKSAGKSAD
+188 QKSQGNQTDNQTDNQAD
-197 KSAGSSS
+197 KSSS
-204 QDTSDKSAGVS
+204 K
-215 SSQSSSAQSPS
+215 
-226 EKSSQNSY
+226 
-234 QSPAQNKLV
+234 KLV
-243 EGRVSTDIMDTS
+243 EGRVSTDIMDTH

-267 GGPEDAMLYAL
+267 GDAEDSMLYATNADL
-278 NGDVNTLTGVK
+278 RALTGVK

-299 SAPSVDAVVRSIN
+299 SAPNVDAVVRSIN

-330 DKGIVTMLRSLFCI
+330 DTGIIAMLRSLFWI
-344 VSLVVLVLMM
+344 VSLVVLALMM

-382 RSIGVEFTAE
+382 KSIGIEFTAE
-392 AGLYGLVGGIAGTAV
+392 SGLYGFIGGIAGTAV
-407 GYVFARLLAAMVF
+407 GYGFARLLASMVF
-420 ARDLGVNWWLVAFSI
+420 ARDLSVNWWLVAFSI

>member
-1 MAGKLHRIF
+1 MGV
-10 RKSYMTSN
+10 KSGSGMTSN
-18 NTMFITMLLS
+18 SAMFATMLFG

-35 RAVMAVVATLVGAA
+35 RALMAVVATLVGAA

-58 LVVPQQMSDEMRSY
+58 IVVPQQMSDEMRAY

-79 PLEGE
+79 PLAGE

-101 LAKGAMRSATYRYE
+101 LAKGAMRFATYRYE
-115 NVRINAAPYVLAGID
+115 NVRINAAPYVLAGVD
-130 VRSVKS
+130 VSAVKS

-145 SWPSSGNVMV
+145 AWPSSGNVMV

-167 GSRIAIAYRSS
+167 GSRIAIAYRAGDNYS
-178 DNTIGSHKPA
+178 DSDSLA
-188 EKSAGKSAD
+188 QKSQGNQAGNQTDNQTD
-197 KSAGSSS
+197 KSS
-204 QDTSDKSAGVS
+204 
-215 SSQSSSAQSPS
+215 
-226 EKSSQNSY
+226 
-234 QSPAQNKLV
+234 QNKLV
-243 EGRVSTDIMDTS
+243 EGRVSTDIMDTH

-267 GGPEDAMLYAL
+267 GDAEDSMLYATNADL
-278 NGDVNTLTGVK
+278 RALTGVK

-299 SAPSVDAVVRSIN
+299 SAPNVDAVVRSIN

-330 DKGIVTMLRSLFCI
+330 DTGIIAMLRSLFWI
-344 VSLVVLVLMM
+344 VSLVVLALMM

-382 RSIGVEFTAE
+382 KSIGIEFTAE
-392 AGLYGLVGGIAGTAV
+392 SGLYGFIGGIAGTAV
-407 GYVFARLLAAMVF
+407 GYGFARLLASMVF
-420 ARDLGVNWWLVAFSI
+420 ARDLSVNWWLVVFSI

>member
-1 MAGKLHRIF
+1 MAG
-10 RKSYMTSN
+10 KSYMTSN
-18 NTMFITMLLS
+18 NSMFITMLFS

-35 RAVMAVVATLVGAA
+35 RALMAVIATLVGAA

-58 LVVPQQMSDEMRSY
+58 LVVPQQMSDEMRAY

-79 PLEGE
+79 PIEGE

-130 VRSVKS
+130 VRPVKS

-155 GRDVASAMGLKI
+155 GRDVALAMGLKI

-178 DNTIGSHKPA
+178 DNTAGSHKPA
-188 EKSAGKSAD
+188 EKSENKAANKSAD
-197 KSAGSSS
+197 K
-204 QDTSDKSAGVS
+204 
-215 SSQSSSAQSPS
+215 
-226 EKSSQNSY
+226 
-234 QSPAQNKLV
+234 PAQNSVANSSEESAQNSSQQKLV
-243 EGRVSTDIMDTS
+243 EGRVSTDIMDTH

-267 GGPEDAMLYAL
+267 GGAEDSMLYAL
-278 NGDVNTLTGVK
+278 NADVNSLTGVK
-289 RGADVIAYSS
+289 RGTDVIAYSS

-330 DKGIVTMLRSLFCI
+330 DTGIITMLRSLFCI

-354 VGVSTTI
+354 VG
-361 SSIVQQRR
+361 
-369 NEIGLR
+369 
-375 KALGASA
+375 
-382 RSIGVEFTAE
+382 
-392 AGLYGLVGGIAGTAV
+392 
-407 GYVFARLLAAMVF
+407 
-420 ARDLGVNWWLVAFSI
+420 
-435 VFSVAASC
+435 
-443 VAALPP
+443 
-449 VLRASKIDP
+449 
-458 AIVLREE
+458 

>member
-1 MAGKLHRIF
+1 MGV
-10 RKSYMTSN
+10 KSGSGMTSN
-18 NTMFITMLLS
+18 SAMFATMLFG

-35 RAVMAVVATLVGAA
+35 RALMAVVATLVGAA

-58 LVVPQQMSDEMRSY
+58 IVVPQQMSDEMRTY

-79 PLEGE
+79 PLAGE

-115 NVRINAAPYVLAGID
+115 NVRINAAPYVLAGVD
-130 VRSVKS
+130 VSAVKS

-145 SWPSSGNVMV
+145 AWPSSGNVMV

-167 GSRIAIAYRSS
+167 GSRIAIAYRAGDNSS
-178 DNTIGSHKPA
+178 DSHKPA
-188 EKSAGKSAD
+188 QQLEGKSQDNQAGNQTD
-197 KSAGSSS
+197 KSS
-204 QDTSDKSAGVS
+204 
-215 SSQSSSAQSPS
+215 
-226 EKSSQNSY
+226 
-234 QSPAQNKLV
+234 QNKLV
-243 EGRVSTDIMDTS
+243 EGRVSTDIMDTH

-267 GGPEDAMLYAL
+267 GDAEDSMLYATNADL
-278 NGDVNTLTGVK
+278 RALTGVK

-299 SAPSVDAVVRSIN
+299 SAPNVDAVVRSIN

-330 DKGIVTMLRSLFCI
+330 DTGIIAMLRSLFWI
-344 VSLVVLVLMM
+344 VSLVVLALMM

-382 RSIGVEFTAE
+382 KSIGIEFTAE
-392 AGLYGLVGGIAGTAV
+392 SGLYGFIGGIAGTAV
-407 GYVFARLLAAMVF
+407 GYGFARLLASMVF
-420 ARDLGVNWWLVAFSI
+420 SRDLSVNWWLVAFSI

>member
-1 MAGKLHRIF
+1 MGV
-10 RKSYMTSN
+10 KSGSGMTSN
-18 NTMFITMLLS
+18 SAMFATMLFG

-35 RAVMAVVATLVGAA
+35 RALMAVVATLVGAA

-58 LVVPQQMSDEMRSY
+58 IVVPQQMSDEMRAY

-79 PLEGE
+79 PIAGE

-115 NVRINAAPYVLAGID
+115 NVRINAAPYVLAGVD
-130 VRSVKS
+130 VSAVKS

-145 SWPSSGNVMV
+145 AWPSSGNVMV
-155 GRDVASAMGLKI
+155 GRDVSLAMGLKI
-167 GSRIAIAYRSS
+167 GSRIAIAYRAGDNSS
-178 DNTIGSHKPA
+178 DSHKPA
-188 EKSAGKSAD
+188 
-197 KSAGSSS
+197 
-204 QDTSDKSAGVS
+204 Q
-215 SSQSSSAQSPS
+215 
-226 EKSSQNSY
+226 KSS
-234 QSPAQNKLV
+234 QNKLV
-243 EGRVSTDIMDTS
+243 EGRVSTDIMDTH

-267 GGPEDAMLYAL
+267 GDAEDSMLYATNADL
-278 NGDVNTLTGVK
+278 RALTGVK

-299 SAPSVDAVVRSIN
+299 SAPNVDAVVRSIN

-330 DKGIVTMLRSLFCI
+330 DTGIIAMLRSLFWI
-344 VSLVVLVLMM
+344 VSLVVLALMM

-382 RSIGVEFTAE
+382 KIIGVEFTAE
-392 AGLYGLVGGIAGTAV
+392 SGLYGFIGGIAGTAV
-407 GYVFARLLAAMVF
+407 GYGFARLLASMVF
-420 ARDLGVNWWLVAFSI
+420 SRDLSVNWWLVAFSI

>member
-1 MAGKLHRIF
+1 MAG
-10 RKSYMTSN
+10 KSYMTSN
-18 NTMFITMLLS
+18 NSMFITMLFS

-35 RAVMAVVATLVGAA
+35 RALMAVIATLVGAA

-58 LVVPQQMSDEMRSY
+58 LVVPQQMSDEMRAY

-79 PLEGE
+79 PIDGE

-145 SWPSSGNVMV
+145 AWPSSGNVMV

-178 DNTIGSHKPA
+178 DNTDGSHKPA
-188 EKSAGKSAD
+188 EKSESKSESKSAS
-197 KSAGSSS
+197 KSASKSSNQSAQESS
-204 QDTSDKSAGVS
+204 Q
-215 SSQSSSAQSPS
+215 
-226 EKSSQNSY
+226 QN
-234 QSPAQNKLV
+234 LV
-243 EGRVSTDIMDTS
+243 EGRVSTDIMDTH

-267 GGPEDAMLYAL
+267 GGAEDSMLYAL
-278 NGDVNTLTGVK
+278 NADVNTLTGVK

-330 DKGIVTMLRSLFCI
+330 DTGIITMLRSLFCI
-344 VSLVVLVLMM
+344 VSLVVLALMM

-382 RSIGVEFTAE
+382 KSIGVEFTAE
-392 AGLYGLVGGIAGTAV
+392 AGLYGLIGGIAGTAV

-420 ARDLGVNWWLVAFSI
+420 ARDLGVNWWLVAFS
-435 VFSVAASC
+435 VAFSLIASC

>member
-1 MAGKLHRIF
+1 MGV
-10 RKSYMTSN
+10 KSGSGMTSN
-18 NTMFITMLLS
+18 SAMFATMLLG

-35 RAVMAVVATLVGAA
+35 RALMAVVATLVGAA

-58 LVVPQQMSDEMRSY
+58 IVVPQQMSDEMRTY

-79 PLEGE
+79 PLAGE

-115 NVRINAAPYVLAGID
+115 NVRINAAPYVLAGVD
-130 VRSVKS
+130 VSAVKS

-145 SWPSSGNVMV
+145 AWPSSGNVMV

-167 GSRIAIAYRSS
+167 GSRIAIAYRAGDNSS
-178 DNTIGSHKPA
+178 DSHKP
-188 EKSAGKSAD
+188 EQKLEGKSQGNQAENQAD
-197 KSAGSSS
+197 KSSS
-204 QDTSDKSAGVS
+204 K
-215 SSQSSSAQSPS
+215 
-226 EKSSQNSY
+226 
-234 QSPAQNKLV
+234 KLV
-243 EGRVSTDIMDTS
+243 EGRVSTDIMDTH

-267 GGPEDAMLYAL
+267 GDAEDSMLYATNADL
-278 NGDVNTLTGVK
+278 RVLTGVK

-299 SAPSVDAVVRSIN
+299 SAPNVDAVVRSIN

-330 DKGIVTMLRSLFCI
+330 DTGIIAMLRSLFWI
-344 VSLVVLVLMM
+344 VSLVVLALMM

-382 RSIGVEFTAE
+382 KSIGVEFTAE
-392 AGLYGLVGGIAGTAV
+392 SGLYGFIGGIAGTAV
-407 GYVFARLLAAMVF
+407 GYGFARLLASMVF
-420 ARDLGVNWWLVAFSI
+420 ARDLSVNWWLVAFSI

>member
-1 MAGKLHRIF
+1 MGV
-10 RKSYMTSN
+10 KSGSGMTSN
-18 NTMFITMLLS
+18 SAMFATMLFG

-35 RAVMAVVATLVGAA
+35 RALMAVVATLVGAA

-58 LVVPQQMSDEMRSY
+58 IVVPQQMSDEMRAY

-79 PLEGE
+79 PIAGE

-115 NVRINAAPYVLAGID
+115 NVRINAAPYVLAGVD
-130 VRSVKS
+130 VSAVKS

-145 SWPSSGNVMV
+145 AWPSSGNVMV
-155 GRDVASAMGLKI
+155 GRDVSLAMGLKI
-167 GSRIAIAYRSS
+167 GSRIAIAYRAGDNSS
-178 DNTIGSHKPA
+178 DSHKPA
-188 EKSAGKSAD
+188 
-197 KSAGSSS
+197 
-204 QDTSDKSAGVS
+204 Q
-215 SSQSSSAQSPS
+215 
-226 EKSSQNSY
+226 KSS
-234 QSPAQNKLV
+234 QNKLV
-243 EGRVSTDIMDTS
+243 EGRVSTDIMDTH

-267 GGPEDAMLYAL
+267 GDAEDSMLYATNADL
-278 NGDVNTLTGVK
+278 RVLTGVK

-299 SAPSVDAVVRSIN
+299 SAPNVDAVVRSIN

-330 DKGIVTMLRSLFCI
+330 DTGIIAMLRSLFWI
-344 VSLVVLVLMM
+344 VSLVVLALMM

-382 RSIGVEFTAE
+382 KSIGIEFTAE
-392 AGLYGLVGGIAGTAV
+392 SGLYGFIGGIAGTAV
-407 GYVFARLLAAMVF
+407 GYGFARLLASMVF
-420 ARDLGVNWWLVAFSI
+420 SRDLSVNWWLVAFSI

>member
-1 MAGKLHRIF
+1 MAG
-10 RKSYMTSN
+10 KSYMTSN
-18 NTMFITMLLS
+18 NTMFITMLFS

-35 RAVMAVVATLVGAA
+35 RAVMAVIATLVGAA

-58 LVVPQQMSDEMRSY
+58 IVVPQQMSDEMRAY

-79 PLEGE
+79 PIEGE

-101 LAKGAMRSATYRYE
+101 IAKGAMRSATYRYE

-136 LNKHWNVDG
+136 LNKHWNVDD

-178 DNTIGSHKPA
+178 DNTDGSHKPA
-188 EKSAGKSAD
+188 EKSASKSANQ
-197 KSAGSSS
+197 SANQSAQNSS
-204 QDTSDKSAGVS
+204 Q
-215 SSQSSSAQSPS
+215 Q
-226 EKSSQNSY
+226 
-234 QSPAQNKLV
+234 KLV
-243 EGRVSTDIMDTS
+243 EGRVSTDIMDTH

-267 GGPEDAMLYAL
+267 GGAEDSMLYAL
-278 NGDVNTLTGVK
+278 NADVNTLTGVK

-330 DKGIVTMLRSLFCI
+330 DTGIVTMLRSLFWI

-382 RSIGVEFTAE
+382 KSIGVEFTAE
-392 AGLYGLVGGIAGTAV
+392 AGLYGFVGGIAGTAV

-420 ARDLGVNWWLVAFSI
+420 ARDLGVNWWLVAFS
-435 VFSVAASC
+435 VAFSIIASC

>member
-1 MAGKLHRIF
+1 MGV
-10 RKSYMTSN
+10 KSGSGMTSN
-18 NTMFITMLLS
+18 SAMFATMLFG

-35 RAVMAVVATLVGAA
+35 RALMAVVATLVGAA

-58 LVVPQQMSDEMRSY
+58 IVVPQQMSDEMRTY

-79 PLEGE
+79 PLAGE

-115 NVRINAAPYVLAGID
+115 NVRINAAPYVLAGVD
-130 VRSVKS
+130 VSAVKS

-145 SWPSSGNVMV
+145 VWPSSGNVMV

-167 GSRIAIAYRSS
+167 GSRIAIAYRAG
-178 DNTIGSHKPA
+178 DNSTDSHKPA
-188 EKSAGKSAD
+188 QKLEGKSQGNQTDNQAD
-197 KSAGSSS
+197 KSSS
-204 QDTSDKSAGVS
+204 K
-215 SSQSSSAQSPS
+215 
-226 EKSSQNSY
+226 
-234 QSPAQNKLV
+234 KLV
-243 EGRVSTDIMDTS
+243 EGRVSTDIMDTH

-267 GGPEDAMLYAL
+267 GDAEDSMLYATNADL
-278 NGDVNTLTGVK
+278 RVLTGVK

-299 SAPSVDAVVRSIN
+299 SAPNVDAVVRSIN

-330 DKGIVTMLRSLFCI
+330 DTGIIAMLRSLFWI
-344 VSLVVLVLMM
+344 VSLVVLALMM

-382 RSIGVEFTAE
+382 KSIGIEFTAE
-392 AGLYGLVGGIAGTAV
+392 SGLYGFIGGIAGTAV
-407 GYVFARLLAAMVF
+407 GYGFARLLASMVF
-420 ARDLGVNWWLVAFSI
+420 ARDLSVNWWLVAFSI

>member
-1 MAGKLHRIF
+1 MAG
-10 RKSYMTSN
+10 KSYMTSN
-18 NTMFITMLLS
+18 NSMFITMLFS

-35 RAVMAVVATLVGAA
+35 RALMAVIATLVGAA

-58 LVVPQQMSDEMRSY
+58 LVVPQQISDEMRAY

-79 PLEGE
+79 PIEGE

-101 LAKGAMRSATYRYE
+101 LAKGAMRFATYRYE

-155 GRDVASAMGLKI
+155 GRDVALAMGLKI

-178 DNTIGSHKPA
+178 DNTVGSHKPA
-188 EKSAGKSAD
+188 EKSANKSAN
-197 KSAGSSS
+197 KSASESANKSTNQSVEKPAENQAQNSAANSSD
-204 QDTSDKSAGVS
+204 Q
-215 SSQSSSAQSPS
+215 SAQ
-226 EKSSQNSY
+226 KSSQ
-234 QSPAQNKLV
+234 QKLV
-243 EGRVSTDIMDTS
+243 EGRVSTDIMDTH

-267 GGPEDAMLYAL
+267 GGAEDSMLYAL
-278 NGDVNTLTGVK
+278 NADVNTLTGVK

-330 DKGIVTMLRSLFCI
+330 DTGIITMLRSLFCI

-392 AGLYGLVGGIAGTAV
+392 AGVYGFVGGIAGTAV

-420 ARDLGVNWWLVAFSI
+420 SRDLGVNWWLVVFSI

>member
-1 MAGKLHRIF
+1 MGV
-10 RKSYMTSN
+10 KSGSGMTSN
-18 NTMFITMLLS
+18 SAMFATMLFV

-35 RAVMAVVATLVGAA
+35 RALMAVVATLVGAA

-58 LVVPQQMSDEMRSY
+58 IVVPQQMSDEMRTY

-79 PLEGE
+79 PLAGE

-115 NVRINAAPYVLAGID
+115 NVRINAAPYVLAGVD
-130 VRSVKS
+130 VSAVKS

-145 SWPSSGNVMV
+145 AWPSSGNVMV

-167 GSRIAIAYRSS
+167 GSRIAIAYRAGDNSS
-178 DNTIGSHKPA
+178 DSHKPA
-188 EKSAGKSAD
+188 QKLEGKSQGNQADNQAD
-197 KSAGSSS
+197 KSSS
-204 QDTSDKSAGVS
+204 K
-215 SSQSSSAQSPS
+215 
-226 EKSSQNSY
+226 
-234 QSPAQNKLV
+234 KLV
-243 EGRVSTDIMDTS
+243 EGRVSTDIMDTH

-267 GGPEDAMLYAL
+267 GDAEDSMLYATNADL
-278 NGDVNTLTGVK
+278 RVLTGVK

-299 SAPSVDAVVRSIN
+299 SAPNVDAVVRSIN

-330 DKGIVTMLRSLFCI
+330 DTGIIAMLRSLFWI
-344 VSLVVLVLMM
+344 VSLVVLALMM

-382 RSIGVEFTAE
+382 KSIGIEFTAE
-392 AGLYGLVGGIAGTAV
+392 SGLYGFIGGISGTAV
-407 GYVFARLLAAMVF
+407 GYGFARLLASMVF
-420 ARDLGVNWWLVAFSI
+420 ARDLSVNWWLVAFSI

>member
-1 MAGKLHRIF
+1 MGV
-10 RKSYMTSN
+10 KSGSGMTSN
-18 NTMFITMLLS
+18 SAMFATMLFG

-35 RAVMAVVATLVGAA
+35 RALMAVVATLVGAA

-58 LVVPQQMSDEMRSY
+58 IVVPQQMSDEMRTY

-79 PLEGE
+79 PLAGE

-115 NVRINAAPYVLAGID
+115 NVRINAAPYVLAGVD
-130 VRSVKS
+130 VSAVKS

-145 SWPSSGNVMV
+145 AWPSSGNVMV
-155 GRDVASAMGLKI
+155 GRDVSLAMGLKI
-167 GSRIAIAYRSS
+167 GSRIAIAYRAGDNSS
-178 DNTIGSHKPA
+178 DSHKPA
-188 EKSAGKSAD
+188 QKSQGKSQD
-197 KSAGSSS
+197 KS
-204 QDTSDKSAGVS
+204 
-215 SSQSSSAQSPS
+215 SP
-226 EKSSQNSY
+226 KN
-234 QSPAQNKLV
+234 LV
-243 EGRVSTDIMDTS
+243 EGKVSTDIMDTH

-267 GGPEDAMLYAL
+267 GDAEDSMLYATNADL
-278 NGDVNTLTGVK
+278 RVLTGVK

-299 SAPSVDAVVRSIN
+299 SAPNVDAVVRSIN

-330 DKGIVTMLRSLFCI
+330 DTGIIAMLRSLFWI
-344 VSLVVLVLMM
+344 VSLVVLALMM

-382 RSIGVEFTAE
+382 KSIGVEFTAE
-392 AGLYGLVGGIAGTAV
+392 SGLYGFIGGIAGTAV
-407 GYVFARLLAAMVF
+407 GYGFARLLASMVF
-420 ARDLGVNWWLVAFSI
+420 SRDLSVNWWLVAFSI

>member
-1 MAGKLHRIF
+1 MGV
-10 RKSYMTSN
+10 KSGSGMTSN
-18 NTMFITMLLS
+18 SAMFATMLFG

-35 RAVMAVVATLVGAA
+35 RALMAVVATLVGAA

-58 LVVPQQMSDEMRSY
+58 IVVPQQMSDEMRTY

-79 PLEGE
+79 PLAGE

-115 NVRINAAPYVLAGID
+115 NVRINAAPYVLAGVD
-130 VRSVKS
+130 VSAVKS

-145 SWPSSGNVMV
+145 AWPSSGNVMV

-167 GSRIAIAYRSS
+167 GSRIAIAYRAGDNSS
-178 DNTIGSHKPA
+178 DSHKPA
-188 EKSAGKSAD
+188 QKLEGNQTDNQAD
-197 KSAGSSS
+197 KSSS
-204 QDTSDKSAGVS
+204 K
-215 SSQSSSAQSPS
+215 
-226 EKSSQNSY
+226 
-234 QSPAQNKLV
+234 KLV
-243 EGRVSTDIMDTS
+243 EGRVSTDIMDTH

-267 GGPEDAMLYAL
+267 GDAEDSMLYATNADL
-278 NGDVNTLTGVK
+278 RVLTGVK

-299 SAPSVDAVVRSIN
+299 SAPNVDAVVRSIN

-330 DKGIVTMLRSLFCI
+330 DTGIIAMLRSLFWI
-344 VSLVVLVLMM
+344 VSLVVLALMM

-382 RSIGVEFTAE
+382 KSIGVEFTAE
-392 AGLYGLVGGIAGTAV
+392 SGLYGFIGGIAGTAV
-407 GYVFARLLAAMVF
+407 GYGFARLLASMVF
-420 ARDLGVNWWLVAFSI
+420 ARDLSVNWWLVAFSI
-435 VFSVAASC
+435 AFSVAASC

>member
-1 MAGKLHRIF
+1 MGV
-10 RKSYMTSN
+10 KSGSGMTSN
-18 NTMFITMLLS
+18 GAMFATMLFG

-35 RAVMAVVATLVGAA
+35 RALMAVVATLVGAA

-58 LVVPQQMSDEMRSY
+58 IVVPQQMSDEMRAY

-79 PLEGE
+79 PLAGE

-101 LAKGAMRSATYRYE
+101 LAKGAMRFATYRYE
-115 NVRINAAPYVLAGID
+115 NVRINAAPYVLAGVD
-130 VRSVKS
+130 VSAVKS

-145 SWPSSGNVMV
+145 AWPSSGNVMV

-167 GSRIAIAYRSS
+167 GSRIAIAYRAGDNSS
-178 DNTIGSHKPA
+178 DSDSLA
-188 EKSAGKSAD
+188 QKSQGNQAGNQTDNQTD
-197 KSAGSSS
+197 KSS
-204 QDTSDKSAGVS
+204 
-215 SSQSSSAQSPS
+215 
-226 EKSSQNSY
+226 
-234 QSPAQNKLV
+234 QNKLV
-243 EGRVSTDIMDTS
+243 EGRVSTDIMDTH

-267 GGPEDAMLYAL
+267 GDAEDSMLYATNADL
-278 NGDVNTLTGVK
+278 RALTGVK

-299 SAPSVDAVVRSIN
+299 SAPNVDAVVRSIN

-330 DKGIVTMLRSLFCI
+330 DTGIIAMLRSLFWI
-344 VSLVVLVLMM
+344 VSLVVLALMM

-382 RSIGVEFTAE
+382 KSIGIEFTAE
-392 AGLYGLVGGIAGTAV
+392 SGLYGFIGGIAGTAV
-407 GYVFARLLAAMVF
+407 GYGFARLLASMVF
-420 ARDLGVNWWLVAFSI
+420 SRDLSVNWWLVVFSI